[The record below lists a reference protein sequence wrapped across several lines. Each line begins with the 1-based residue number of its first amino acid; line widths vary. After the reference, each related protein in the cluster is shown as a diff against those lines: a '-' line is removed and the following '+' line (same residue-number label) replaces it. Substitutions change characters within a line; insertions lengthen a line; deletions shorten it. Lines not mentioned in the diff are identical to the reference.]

1 MIAPI
6 LQLGIA
12 NSIQLRPTAFF
23 VSGPRRLKKDRNA
36 ISQNIGAKECPMNI
50 ESILAVKGREVRTI
64 RPEATVAEAVRRM
77 RAETVGSLVVSDDDV
92 RIHGIVS
99 DRGIMNAIADRGV
112 AAMNER
118 IGNMMTKEVFTCS
131 PEDRVSAI
139 MGLMT
144 QRRIRHIPVV
154 DSQGQLC
161 GIISIGDVVKHRL
174 DEIQREADALREYI
188 SGTA

>member
-1 MIAPI
+1 
-6 LQLGIA
+6 
-12 NSIQLRPTAFF
+12 
-23 VSGPRRLKKDRNA
+23 
-36 ISQNIGAKECPMNI
+36 MNI

-64 RPEATVAEAVRRM
+64 RSEATVAEAVRRM
-77 RAETVGSLVVSDDDV
+77 RAETVGSLVVSDDDL

-118 IGNMMTKEVFTCS
+118 IGDMMTKEVFTCL

-154 DSQGQLC
+154 DRQGQLC